1 MTLKGHVLRVIDY
14 KDSSALLYVYTEEGI
29 KSMIARGVK
38 KMQSP
43 LRHLAQPTNKIDM
56 TLSQSKLPTLKEA
69 TLIDYY
75 KGIKSD
81 LLKSTIMNVINEM
94 IYFNVGAHDDHQKLF
109 AFIHKLAKKI
119 EKTDDPVEYLLIFE
133 LKFLFFTGY
142 AVPLKGCHVCKS
154 NDNLSFDLYEGALV
168 CENHKNRH
176 HHNYSKEIYQPMQYY
191 YYVDVL
197 KFEPL
202 TLDHKTLQTLLE
214 ITTTLNSMHLGFYS
228 KAKKILLTL
237 ID

>member
-1 MTLKGHVLRVIDY
+1 MPIKGHVLRVIDY
-14 KDSSALLYVYTEEGI
+14 KDTSALLYVYTEEGI

-43 LRHLAQPTNKIDM
+43 LRHLAQPTNKIEM

-69 TLIDYY
+69 SLIDYY
-75 KGIKSD
+75 KGIKGD

-94 IYFNVGAHDDHQKLF
+94 IYFNVGEHDDHSKLL

-119 EKTDDPVEYLLIFE
+119 EQTEYPVEYLLIFE

-142 AVPLKGCHVCKS
+142 AVPLKHCHVCTSKE
-154 NDNLSFDLYEGALV
+154 NLSFDLYEGALV
-168 CENHKNRH
+168 CDNHKILNH
-176 HHNYSKEIYQPMQYY
+176 QNYSKEIYQPMQYY

-197 KFEPL
+197 KFDPL
-202 TLDHKTLQTLLE
+202 KLETNALKQILD
-214 ITTTLNSMHLGFYS
+214 ITSSLNSMHLGFYS